1 MNKRLENMMREN
13 SYEYGIPYDHPKSRE
28 LAELQIE
35 DLDRKGCHCEN
46 IYCLGCETNGE
57 KCPLIDW
64 QKRHPEYANDELAQR
79 IEALEKEIENENK

>member
-1 MNKRLENMMREN
+1 MTRLENIIRAN
-13 SYEYGIPYDHPKSRE
+13 HFEYGIPYDHPKARE

-46 IYCLGCETNGE
+46 TYCIGCETNGD

-64 QKRHPEYANDELAQR
+64 EKRHPEFKDDELARR
-79 IEALEKEIENENK
+79 IKDIENEIRFS